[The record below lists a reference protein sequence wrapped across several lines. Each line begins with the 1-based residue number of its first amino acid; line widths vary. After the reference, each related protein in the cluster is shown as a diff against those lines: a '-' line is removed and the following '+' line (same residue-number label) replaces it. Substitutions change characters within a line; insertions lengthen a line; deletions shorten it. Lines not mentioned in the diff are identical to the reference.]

1 MIGPPL
7 LFNGKL
13 DESMKQEHTAR
24 DDSSLEFTSSNGV
37 TTTSAT
43 EWEVAMAPQAG
54 RAYPDRVNFAAED
67 ARRRVPQ
74 AIEELV
80 PAMEERN
87 KRLLAN
93 KQSVMVRDELI
104 AARLYTGPLFMR
116 YNATLRGLP
125 GKARFC
131 SGSWQD
137 DVSYC
142 SLLTTYYLLLAPFF

>member
-43 EWEVAMAPQAG
+43 EWEVAIAPQPG
-54 RAYPDRVNFAAED
+54 RAYPDRVGFAAD
-67 ARRRVPQ
+67 DPRRRVPQ

-80 PAMEERN
+80 PVMEERN

-93 KQSVMVRDELI
+93 KQSVMVMRIVTPEASRTLLSCPGGALRCVGAI
-104 AARLYTGPLFMR
+104 WALAGPRRAEGAAPSNGVD
-116 YNATLRGLP
+116 GI
-125 GKARFC
+125 
-131 SGSWQD
+131 
-137 DVSYC
+137 
-142 SLLTTYYLLLAPFF
+142 

>member
-1 MIGPPL
+1 MLGPPL

-54 RAYPDRVNFAAED
+54 QVYPDRASFAPDD
-67 ARRRVPQ
+67 ARRRAPQ
-74 AIEELV
+74 AIEELL

-87 KRLLAN
+87 KRLEAN
-93 KQSVMVRDELI
+93 KQTPMVRDELI
-104 AARLYTGPLFMR
+104 AAKLYTGPMCG
-116 YNATLRGLP
+116 ACP
-125 GKARFC
+125 HPP
-131 SGSWQD
+131 
-137 DVSYC
+137 
-142 SLLTTYYLLLAPFF
+142 AP

>member
-1 MIGPPL
+1 MLGPPL

-54 RAYPDRVNFAAED
+54 QVYPDRASFAPD
-67 ARRRVPQ
+67 DSRRRAPQ

-80 PAMEERN
+80 PVMEERN

-93 KQSVMVRDELI
+93 KQSVMVMDELI
-104 AARLYTGPLFMR
+104 AAKLYTGPMCGACPRPPL
-116 YNATLRGLP
+116 
-125 GKARFC
+125 
-131 SGSWQD
+131 
-137 DVSYC
+137 
-142 SLLTTYYLLLAPFF
+142 

>member
-43 EWEVAMAPQAG
+43 EWEVAIAPVTA
-54 RAYPDRVNFAAED
+54 RAYPDRVSFAAKD
-67 ARRRVPQ
+67 RRRRMPQ
-74 AIEELV
+74 AIEELLPV
-80 PAMEERN
+80 MEERN

-104 AARLYTGPLFMR
+104 AAKLYTGPMCGACPRPPL
-116 YNATLRGLP
+116 
-125 GKARFC
+125 
-131 SGSWQD
+131 
-137 DVSYC
+137 
-142 SLLTTYYLLLAPFF
+142 

>member
-24 DDSSLEFTSSNGV
+24 DDISLEFTSSNGV

-43 EWEVAMAPQAG
+43 EWEVAMAPQPG
-54 RAYPDRVNFAAED
+54 RAAYPDRVGFAAD
-67 ARRRVPQ
+67 DPRRRVPQ

-87 KRLLAN
+87 KRLEALD
-93 KQSVMVRDELI
+93 QPPVGREEFF
-104 AARLYTGPLFMR
+104 AARLYTGPVC
-116 YNATLRGLP
+116 AHTLLRP
-125 GKARFC
+125 PRPP
-131 SGSWQD
+131 Q
-137 DVSYC
+137 
-142 SLLTTYYLLLAPFF
+142 T

>member
-1 MIGPPL
+1 MLGPPL

-43 EWEVAMAPQAG
+43 EWEVAIAPQAG

-93 KQSVMVRDELI
+93 KQSVMVMDELI
-104 AARLYTGPLFMR
+104 AAKLYTGPMCARLPP
-116 YNATLRGLP
+116 ALTL
-125 GKARFC
+125 
-131 SGSWQD
+131 
-137 DVSYC
+137 DVSAC
-142 SLLTTYYLLLAPFF
+142 PVVLAPDLSRPP

>member
-43 EWEVAMAPQAG
+43 EWEVAIAPQPACD
-54 RAYPDRVNFAAED
+54 YPDRAGFAPGD
-67 ARRRVPQ
+67 VRRRARHLVT
-74 AIEELV
+74 IEELV

-87 KRLLAN
+87 KKLLAN
-93 KQSVMVRDELI
+93 KQSVICL
-104 AARLYTGPLFMR
+104 LYTSPSPRDRQKSRMPSS
-116 YNATLRGLP
+116 A
-125 GKARFC
+125 
-131 SGSWQD
+131 
-137 DVSYC
+137 
-142 SLLTTYYLLLAPFF
+142 